1 MVKQNFFKRKNSF
14 KEKIKEVLERAIE
27 KIYPSKEALE
37 KVLFSG
43 RKLTIYLGVD
53 PTSPHLHLGHATNL
67 LVLKQFQESGHK
79 IILLIG
85 DFTARIG
92 DPTDKLSSR
101 QPLTEKQVKNNLK
114 TFKKQASKIIKFTGS
129 NPARVMFN
137 SKWHSKMSFEDIIEL
152 AQHVTVQQLIGREMF
167 QKRMAEGKSIG
178 VHEFLYPLLQGYDS
192 VAMDV
197 DAEIGGTDQTFNM
210 LVGRDL
216 MRVLK
221 NKEKFVLTTK
231 LLVNPETGKKLM
243 NKSEGG
249 LINLDDSPKEMF
261 GKVMA
266 FDDEGMFSLAE
277 LCTEMDIKRLGLL
290 KKQVAQNKINPRD
303 AKTEIAFEIVKLYWN
318 KKEAQSARK
327 EFFRIFSQK
336 KMPKEIPVIKIAK
349 KAINILDL
357 LTLSGVKSKS
367 EARRLIFQDAVKI
380 NKEVVKDWRIKIKII
395 NGMIIQIGKRKFV
408 KIISKV

>member
-1 MVKQNFFKRKNSF
+1 MVKQNSFKRENSF

-37 KVLFSG
+37 KVILSG

-53 PTSPHLHLGHATNL
+53 PTSPHLHLGHAVNL
-67 LVLKQFQESGHK
+67 LVLKRFQKLGHK
-79 IILLIG
+79 VIFLVG

-92 DPTDKLSSR
+92 DPSGRLAGRK
-101 QPLTEKQVKNNLK
+101 PLTEEEVKKNFK
-114 TFKKQASKIIKFTGS
+114 TFKSQVSRIISFSGTNPAKIKF
-129 NPARVMFN
+129 N
-137 SKWHSKMSFEDIIEL
+137 SSWYKKMALPEFIKL
-152 AQHVTVQQLIGREMF
+152 AQIFTLQQMIERDMF
-167 QKRMAEGKSIG
+167 QKRLKTGRSIG
-178 VHEFLYPLLQGYDS
+178 LGEFLYPLLQGYDS
-192 VAMDV
+192 AALDV
-197 DAEIGGTDQTFNM
+197 EAEIGGVDQTFNM
-210 LVGRDL
+210 LVGRTL
-216 MRVLK
+216 LKILK
-221 NKEKFVLTTK
+221 NKEKFVLAVK
-231 LLVNPETGKKLM
+231 LLVNPRTGRKIS
-243 NKSEGG
+243 KSEGG

-266 FDDEGMFSLAE
+266 FDDEGMFVLAE
-277 LCTEMDIKRLGLL
+277 LCTEMDIKRFGSF

-318 KKEAQSARK
+318 KKEAQKARK

-336 KMPKEIPVIKIAK
+336 KMPEEMPAIKIAK

-395 NGMIIQIGKRKFV
+395 NGMIIQVGKRKFV
-408 KIISKV
+408 KITSKV

>member
-1 MVKQNFFKRKNSF
+1 MVKQNSFKRKNSF

-37 KVLFSG
+37 KVLLSG

-53 PTSPHLHLGHATNL
+53 PTGPHLHLGHATNF
-67 LVLKQFQESGHK
+67 LVLKRFQKLGHK
-79 IILLIG
+79 VIFLIG

-92 DPTDKLSSR
+92 DPSDKLAGR
-101 QPLTEKQVKNNLK
+101 KPLTEEEVKENFK
-114 TFKKQASKIIKFTGS
+114 TFKSQASKIISFSGQ
-129 NPARVMFN
+129 NPAEIKFN
-137 SKWHSKMSFEDIIEL
+137 SAWHEKMTLEEFIKL
-152 AQHVTVQQLIGREMF
+152 AQVFTVQQMIEREMF
-167 QKRMAEGKSIG
+167 QKRLG
-178 VHEFLYPLLQGYDS
+178 VKKPIALSEFLYPLLQGYDS
-192 VAMDV
+192 IALDV
-197 DAEIGGTDQTFNM
+197 DMEVGGSDQIFNM
-210 LVGRDL
+210 LVGRTL
-216 MRVLK
+216 LKILK
-221 NKEKFVLTTK
+221 NKEKFVLAVR
-231 LLVNPETGKKLM
+231 LLTNPKTGKKIS
-243 NKSEGG
+243 KSEGG

-303 AKTEIAFEIVKLYWN
+303 AKAEIAFEIVKLYWN

-349 KAINILDL
+349 KVINILDL

-367 EARRLIFQDAVKI
+367 EARRLIFQGAVKI

-395 NGMIIQIGKRKFV
+395 NGMIIQMGKRKFV